1 MARRAASDWT
11 YQPAGGGWLLASN
24 EQADR
29 VAVRFAKNEA
39 GRWEPIELRMDAD
52 RPLDST
58 MLRRVPLASME
69 SAANGLVREYLEDR
83 LHLEEP
89 PQHWRPAGLQPG
101 QAWMPKA
108 PRIRA
113 KVDPGAKKTDAF
125 YERVAALYS
134 ARAARSSRPAVE
146 MANANGVPVTTVHRW
161 VKEAR
166 RRGFLPP
173 GQKGRRG

>member
-1 MARRAASDWT
+1 MADDTSGHWT
-11 YQPAGGGWLLASN
+11 FAVGGGGWMLGSN

-29 VAVRFAKNEA
+29 VMVRFARNEA
-39 GRWEPIELRMDAD
+39 GRWEPVELRMDAE

-58 MLRRVPLASME
+58 MLRRAPLAAME
-69 SAANGLVREYLEDR
+69 SVANGVAREDLESR
-83 LHLEEP
+83 LHWDDP
-89 PQHWRPAGLQPG
+89 KPWWRPPSLEPG
-101 QAWMPKA
+101 QLWLPDTRARSK
-108 PRIRA
+108 IR
-113 KVDPGAKKTDAF
+113 PGSKPDEF
-125 YERVAALYS
+125 YQRVAAIYS
-134 ARAARSSRPAVE
+134 FKAAASSRPAVE

>member
-1 MARRAASDWT
+1 MTDKPGSGWT
-11 YQPAGGGWLLASN
+11 FQVGGGGWMLGSN
-24 EQADR
+24 DQTDR
-29 VAVRFAKNEA
+29 VQVRFAKNEA
-39 GRWEPIELRMDAD
+39 GRWEPVELRMDAD

-69 SAANGLVREYLEDR
+69 SAANGVGRQNLEDR
-83 LHLEEP
+83 LHWDEP
-89 PQHWRPAGLQPG
+89 PQNWRPPSLQPG
-101 QAWMPKA
+101 QLWLPKA
-108 PRIRA
+108 PRLRA
-113 KVDPGAKKTDAF
+113 KVRPGAKKNDAF
-125 YERVAALYS
+125 YRQVAASYS

>member
-1 MARRAASDWT
+1 MTGKTDGDWAF
-11 YQPAGGGWLLASN
+11 QVGGGGWLLGSN
-24 EQADR
+24 AQTDR
-29 VAVRFAKNEA
+29 VAVRFAKNQA

-58 MLRRVPLASME
+58 MLRRVPLAAME
-69 SAANGLVREYLEDR
+69 SVANGVGRQHLEDR
-83 LHLEEP
+83 LHWSEP
-89 PQHWRPAGLQPG
+89 EPGWRPPGMAPG
-101 QAWMPKA
+101 QAWIPKA
-108 PRIRA
+108 PRLRA
-113 KVDPGAKKTDAF
+113 KVPPGVKKNDAF
-125 YERVAALYS
+125 YQRVAASYS
-134 ARAARSSRPAVE
+134 ARAAQSNRPAVE

>member
-1 MARRAASDWT
+1 MTNKPGSGWT
-11 YQPAGGGWLLASN
+11 YQAAGGGWLLGSN
-24 EQADR
+24 QQTDR

-39 GRWEPIELRMDAD
+39 GRWEPVELRMDAD

-69 SAANGLVREYLEDR
+69 SAANGIARENLAER
-83 LHLEEP
+83 LHWDEP
-89 PQHWRPAGLQPG
+89 PPHWRPPSLQPG
-101 QAWMPKA
+101 QLWNPKA
-108 PRIRA
+108 PRLRA
-113 KVDPGAKKTDAF
+113 KVPPGAKKDDTF
-125 YERVAALYS
+125 YQRVAALYS
-134 ARAARSSRPAVE
+134 QRAAQSSRPAVE